1 MDILSASIDLLNSTF
16 PSEFIDL
23 IDTRRQQHINIRR
36 ITSISAIVI
45 IFSLCIFMHSNDIFL
60 FISLQS
66 HTNIQSTNET
76 ERKSKIVI
84 PLQRNCLIFMVRFS

>member
-1 MDILSASIDLLNSTF
+1 
-16 PSEFIDL
+16 
-23 IDTRRQQHINIRR
+23 
-36 ITSISAIVI
+36 
-45 IFSLCIFMHSNDIFL
+45 MHSNDIFL